1 MKWSKHSDNKS
12 SKQTKTIS
20 TVPEHRILITI
31 NQLPIFLIDFD
42 LFDFFDYI
50 DYIDFE
56 LIDFCID
63 FFFDLAY

>member
-1 MKWSKHSDNKS
+1 MLGHAVACNVL
-12 SKQTKTIS
+12 IY
-20 TVPEHRILITI
+20 PEHRILITI